1 MTNNNL
7 VYSYRELR
15 ELKDILERLE
25 DKHNTMV
32 SSLEK
37 NNNIIN
43 VVRETNE
50 INKCILNVMRE
61 IKDEKTRKYIE
72 FL

>member
-1 MTNNNL
+1 MTNDNL

-15 ELKDILERLE
+15 KLKDILERLE
-25 DKHNTMV
+25 DKHNTIV

-37 NNNIIN
+37 NDNIIN

-61 IKDEKTRKYIE
+61 IKYEKTRNRE